1 MILSI
6 IIVNYNTS
14 HFINQT
20 IRSIKK
26 STLDINY
33 EIIIVDNNSN
43 DQSID
48 LIKKQFTKVKL
59 IENPSN
65 YGFSKAVN
73 IGVSNAEGKYILILN
88 PDTILKKDTILE
100 LYQSL
105 VSDSNIGVVGGKIL
119 DCNGKFQLSSRRAF
133 PSFLTSIFH
142 ILGLSYLFPKTKLF
156 GKYNYTYKPSNT
168 SHAVDAVSGACM
180 MFSRN
185 HFNLTGGFDERYFLF
200 FEETDFCRE
209 TQKLGKKVFYN
220 GNAETIHYRGE
231 SMKTASFNVDD
242 VFFDSLLK
250 FYDKQGPLYMRLRLL
265 RPFLKFAYKLKKIVD
280 TLKINFRLLLQSFF
294 DFLSISIAYFI
305 AIPIWYFIYY
315 EHLIENIYFIKHLPL
330 LISYF
335 LIWVCVASI
344 FKIYRKGFSIDKE
357 IALVNILV
365 FFIAST
371 IIYFFNS
378 IAYSRA
384 ILFLIFF
391 QTFIYSML
399 WRYVL
404 SFYSSYKIL
413 KSPKIVDVFFQRV
426 AFVGTSNSMID
437 LITKIENQNNIYKN
451 IVGYFDT
458 SKKDVENDYL
468 GSIDSIVDSIQNF
481 NIDEIIISESDVNK
495 LNIFN
500 LLSKVSG
507 RSVIVKILPSDG
519 NILLSK
525 GLVEFIDDVS
535 LIKLELPYLDIKHR
549 FVKRSFDFI
558 FSFLFIIITIPFH
571 IYYSFYTLNHRRFFC
586 GSKVIDTYNYSSK
599 SKLIQKLPYLWLI
612 LRGQISFV
620 GTELSY
626 NESDDKSLYLLPG
639 LTGLHIV
646 NSNNRMTNKTK
657 YDFYYM
663 ENYSIFLDIEI
674 IFRTISNK

>member
-26 STLDINY
+26 STLDIDH

-43 DQSID
+43 DHSID
-48 LIKKQFTKVKL
+48 LIKKQFAKIKL
-59 IENPSN
+59 IENSSN

-73 IGVSNAEGKYILILN
+73 IGVSNSEGKFILILN
-88 PDTILKKDTILE
+88 PDTILKKDTISE
-100 LYQSL
+100 LYQTL
-105 VSDSNIGVVGGKIL
+105 INDSNIGVVGGKIL

-133 PSFLTSIFH
+133 PSFLTSFFH
-142 ILGLSYLFPKTKLF
+142 ITGLSYLFPRTKLF
-156 GKYNYTYKPSNT
+156 GKYNYTYKSCNT
-168 SHAVDAVSGACM
+168 SHPVDAVSGACM
-180 MFSRN
+180 MFSKN
-185 HFNLTGGFDERYFLF
+185 HFNAVGGFDERYFLF

-209 TQKLGKKVFYN
+209 TQKLGKEVFYN
-220 GNAETIHYRGE
+220 GKAETIHYRGE

-242 VFFDSLLK
+242 VFFDSLLE
-250 FYDKQGPLYMRLRLL
+250 FYKKQGPSYMGLRLL
-265 RPFLKFAYKLKKIVD
+265 RPFLKLAYNLKQIVE
-280 TLKINFRLLLQSFF
+280 TLKINFRLILQSFF
-294 DFLSISIAYFI
+294 DFLSISTAYLI
-305 AIPIWYFIYY
+305 AIPGWYIIYY
-315 EHLIENIYFIKHLPL
+315 EHFENLYFIKHLPL

-335 LIWVCVASI
+335 LIWICVASI

-365 FFIAST
+365 FFISST

-391 QTFIYSML
+391 QTFVYSML
-399 WRYVL
+399 WRYIL
-404 SFYSSYKIL
+404 SFFSSYKIL

-437 LITKIENQNNIYKN
+437 LIAKIQNQNNIYKN
-451 IVGYFDT
+451 IVGYFDI

-468 GSIDSIVDSIQNF
+468 GNIDSIPDSIQNF
-481 NIDEIIISESDVNK
+481 NIDEIIINESDANE

-507 RSVIVKILPSDG
+507 RSVIIKILPSDG

-525 GLVEFIDDVS
+525 GLIEFIDDVS

-549 FVKRSFDFI
+549 FVKRLFDFI
-558 FSFLFIIITIPFH
+558 FSLLLILITIPFH
-571 IYYSFYTLNHRRFFC
+571 IYYSLYTLNHRRLFC
-586 GSKVIDTYNYSSK
+586 GSEVIDTYNYASK

-612 LRGQISFV
+612 LRGHISFV
-620 GTELSY
+620 GTELSF
-626 NESDDKSLYLLPG
+626 NESDEKSLFLLPG

-674 IFRTISNK
+674 IFRTISGK

>member
-26 STLDINY
+26 STLDIDY

-48 LIKKQFTKVKL
+48 FIKKQFSKIKL

-73 IGVSNAEGKYILILN
+73 IGVSNSEGKFILILN
-88 PDTILKKDTILE
+88 PDTILKKDTISE
-100 LYQSL
+100 LYQTL
-105 VSDSNIGVVGGKIL
+105 INDSNIGVVGGKIL

-133 PSFLTSIFH
+133 PSFLTSFFH
-142 ILGLSYLFPKTKLF
+142 ITGLSYLFPRTKLF
-156 GKYNYTYKPSNT
+156 GKYNYTYKSCNT
-168 SHAVDAVSGACM
+168 SHPVDAVSGACM
-180 MFSRN
+180 MFSKN
-185 HFNLTGGFDERYFLF
+185 HFNAVGGFDERYFLF

-209 TQKLGKKVFYN
+209 TQKLGKEVFYN
-220 GNAETIHYRGE
+220 GKAETIHYRGE

-242 VFFDSLLK
+242 VFFDSLLE
-250 FYDKQGPLYMRLRLL
+250 FYKKQGPSYMGLRLL
-265 RPFLKFAYKLKKIVD
+265 RPFLKLAYNLKQIVE
-280 TLKINFRLLLQSFF
+280 TLKINFRLILQSFF
-294 DFLSISIAYFI
+294 DFLSISTAYLI
-305 AIPIWYFIYY
+305 AIPGWYIIYY
-315 EHLIENIYFIKHLPL
+315 EHFENLYFIKHLPL

-335 LIWVCVASI
+335 LIWICVASI

-365 FFIAST
+365 FFISST

-391 QTFIYSML
+391 QTFVYSML
-399 WRYVL
+399 WRYIL
-404 SFYSSYKIL
+404 SFFSSYKIL

-437 LITKIENQNNIYKN
+437 LIAKIQNQNNIYKN
-451 IVGYFDT
+451 IVGYFDI

-468 GSIDSIVDSIQNF
+468 GNIDSIPDSIQNF
-481 NIDEIIISESDVNK
+481 NIDEIIINESDANE

-507 RSVIVKILPSDG
+507 RSVIIKILPSDG

-525 GLVEFIDDVS
+525 GLIEFIDDVS

-549 FVKRSFDFI
+549 FVKRLFDFI
-558 FSFLFIIITIPFH
+558 FSLLLILITIPFH
-571 IYYSFYTLNHRRFFC
+571 IYYSLYTLNHRRLFC
-586 GSKVIDTYNYSSK
+586 GSEVIDTYNYASK

-612 LRGQISFV
+612 LRGHISFV
-620 GTELSY
+620 GTELSF
-626 NESDDKSLYLLPG
+626 NESDEKSLFLLPG

-674 IFRTISNK
+674 IFRTISGK

>member
-26 STLDINY
+26 STLDIDH

-43 DQSID
+43 DHSID
-48 LIKKQFTKVKL
+48 LIKKQFAKIKL
-59 IENPSN
+59 IENSSN

-73 IGVSNAEGKYILILN
+73 IGVSNSEGKFILILN
-88 PDTILKKDTILE
+88 PDTILKKDTISE
-100 LYQSL
+100 LYQTL
-105 VSDSNIGVVGGKIL
+105 INDSNIGVVGGKIL

-133 PSFLTSIFH
+133 PSFLTSFFH
-142 ILGLSYLFPKTKLF
+142 ITGLSYLFPRTKLF
-156 GKYNYTYKPSNT
+156 GKYNYTYKSCNT
-168 SHAVDAVSGACM
+168 SHPVDAVSGACM
-180 MFSRN
+180 MFSKN
-185 HFNLTGGFDERYFLF
+185 HFNAVGGFDERYFLF

-209 TQKLGKKVFYN
+209 TQKLGKEVFYN
-220 GNAETIHYRGE
+220 GKAETIHYRGE

-242 VFFDSLLK
+242 VFFDSLLE
-250 FYDKQGPLYMRLRLL
+250 FYKKQGPSYMRLRLL
-265 RPFLKFAYKLKKIVD
+265 RPFLKLAYNLKQIVE
-280 TLKINFRLLLQSFF
+280 TLKINFRLIFQSFF
-294 DFLSISIAYFI
+294 DFLSISTAYLI
-305 AIPIWYFIYY
+305 AIPAWYIIYY
-315 EHLIENIYFIKHLPL
+315 EHFENLYFIKHLPL

-335 LIWVCVASI
+335 LIWICVASI

-365 FFIAST
+365 FFISST

-391 QTFIYSML
+391 QTFVYSML
-399 WRYVL
+399 WRYIL
-404 SFYSSYKIL
+404 SFFSSYKIL

-437 LITKIENQNNIYKN
+437 LIAKIQNQNNIYKN
-451 IVGYFDT
+451 IVGYFDI

-468 GSIDSIVDSIQNF
+468 GNIDSIPDSIQNF
-481 NIDEIIISESDVNK
+481 NIDEIIINESDANE

-507 RSVIVKILPSDG
+507 RSVIIKILPSDG

-525 GLVEFIDDVS
+525 GLIEFIDDVS

-549 FVKRSFDFI
+549 FVKRLFDFI
-558 FSFLFIIITIPFH
+558 FSLLLILITIPFH
-571 IYYSFYTLNHRRFFC
+571 IYYSLYTLNHRRLFC
-586 GSKVIDTYNYSSK
+586 GSEVIDTYNYASK

-612 LRGQISFV
+612 LRGHISFV
-620 GTELSY
+620 GTELSF
-626 NESDDKSLYLLPG
+626 NESDEKSLFLLPG

-674 IFRTISNK
+674 IFRTISGK

>member
-1 MILSI
+1 MKLSI

-14 HFINQT
+14 HFISQT
-20 IRSIKK
+20 IRSIKN
-26 STLDINY
+26 SNLNIDY

-48 LIKKQFTKVKL
+48 FIKKQFTQVKL
-59 IENPSN
+59 IENPFN

-73 IGVSNAEGKYILILN
+73 IGVSDAEGELILILN
-88 PDTILKKDTILE
+88 PDTILKKDTISE
-100 LYQSL
+100 LYQTL
-105 VSDSNIGVVGGKIL
+105 LNDSNIGVVGGKIL

-133 PSFLTSIFH
+133 PSFLTSLFH
-142 ILGLSYLFPKTKLF
+142 ITGFSYLFPKTKLF

-168 SHAVDAVSGACM
+168 SHSVDAVSGACM

-185 HFNLTGGFDERYFLF
+185 HFNAVGGFDERYFLF

-209 TQKLGKKVFYN
+209 TQKLGKEVFYN
-220 GNAETIHYRGE
+220 GKAETIHYRGE

-242 VFFDSLLK
+242 VFFDSLLQ
-250 FYDKQGPLYMRLRLL
+250 FYKKQGPAYMGLRLL
-265 RPFLKFAYKLKKIVD
+265 RPFLKFAYRLKQIVE
-280 TLKINFRLLLQSFF
+280 TLKVNFRLILQSFF
-294 DFLSISIAYFI
+294 DFLAMSTAYLI
-305 AIPIWYFIYY
+305 AIPIWYIVYY
-315 EHLIENIYFIKHLPL
+315 GHFIENIYFIKHLPL
-330 LISYF
+330 LTSYF
-335 LIWVCVASI
+335 LIWICIASI

-365 FFIAST
+365 FFISST

-378 IAYSRA
+378 IAFSRA

-391 QTFIYSML
+391 QTFVYSML
-399 WRYVL
+399 WRYIL
-404 SFYSSYKIL
+404 SFFSSYKIL

-437 LITKIENQNNIYKN
+437 LITKIQNQNNIYKN

-458 SKKDVENDYL
+458 RKKDVENDYL
-468 GSIDSIVDSIQNF
+468 GRIESIAESIQNY
-481 NIDEIIISESDVNK
+481 NIDEIIINESDVNE

-549 FVKRSFDFI
+549 LVKRLFDFI
-558 FSFLFIIITIPFH
+558 FSFLLILITLPFH
-571 IYYSFYTLNHRRFFC
+571 IYYSFYNLNHRRLFC
-586 GSKVIDTYNYSSK
+586 GSEVIDTYNYASK

-612 LRGQISFV
+612 LRGHISFV
-620 GTELSY
+620 GTELSFR
-626 NESDDKSLYLLPG
+626 ESDDKRLFLLPG
-639 LTGLHIV
+639 LTGLHVV
-646 NSNNRMTNKTK
+646 NSNSRLINKTK